1 MVDFRGL
8 TDGLRATLRNPKARP
23 FERRRAAAML
33 AESVSAAMVII
44 DCSER
49 WERRNE
55 ILRSKGM

>member
-1 MVDFRGL
+1 MRRTVRNP
-8 TDGLRATLRNPKARP
+8 RATP
-23 FERRRAAAML
+23 FDRRRAAAML
-33 AESVSAAMVII
+33 AQSTAAALVIL